1 MSNNLKLNLKLN
13 TNPTPINAGIKE
25 LEGKVKKLNLIG
37 SLNLGETVQEV
48 NKKIDR
54 LSKSIKKLSITGT
67 LDLTSTKVHLDREIG
82 KIKGL
87 KNIKLVGTLDNAKT
101 KSEIDSAVSKL
112 KPTNKVELDM
122 KLNSNNIKSEAKT
135 VANEVQKASQ
145 QAGKIV
151 RPQDMTNVLSFD
163 ISQFQK
169 KMALAVETLKK
180 SKSHKL
186 DNRDIESFIN
196 SVNAVSV
203 RTPNARQEM
212 QKLNLQ
218 LKEIGV
224 NAKQVDSSMATALKG
239 MAMWSVAAT
248 AFYAP
253 IRAIQSMTSEILELD
268 KQMTNLKRVMDLPS
282 YEYEKMFER
291 TLTMSNELGVSV
303 KNSLEVLEGFAKQGY
318 KGTDLDS
325 LTKTTELLQTLSD
338 LTPEQSVATL
348 TSAMANYNITAKES
362 ITIGDKLNEI
372 DNNYSITTL
381 DLATAMR
388 KNASASE
395 AFGVSM
401 NRNLGNITAIA
412 SATKESGAIVGNSL
426 KTIYSRIT
434 TNDSAISALTD
445 IGVSI
450 KDMEGNMRPVQDILD
465 ELASRWSTLSTA
477 QQQNTAIGVAGQY
490 QLSRFLGLM
499 SQYGTSLKVAET
511 AEKSN
516 GSLQR
521 ENAKYLESYEAKLN
535 KLANAWTEF
544 SLAVGSAFLDGGLT
558 AGIQALTDLAKV
570 ASGVVKV
577 VGVLPVVFGAAS
589 VAVLLLSKNARLLTT
604 ALTQGT
610 FGMSKAEVEVI
621 KMEQG
626 MNRATVATRALSLS
640 MKGLLIS
647 TGVGAVFALLG
658 MGVEFLTK
666 KYAENKEA
674 QQELETNNAQFIQS
688 VSENKKE
695 VSSLADKF
703 SELQSVINNGN
714 YDDKTMS
721 EYLAVQNE
729 LAELVPQLKI
739 GEDEYGNALIG
750 TSEVVKGRI
759 ELAKEQIAIE
769 KELNAVKAKEESDTR
784 IKNASKDFN
793 KADKKQSSVIQSG
806 VRNLGQQVK
815 EYMPGVDLGVSLY
828 SKEIDSI
835 EKVKSKIDELSKARQ
850 KAISAGDDKKVL
862 SYDFAI
868 EGLRDTISEY
878 GTYET
883 QAKKA
888 LLTIR
893 EETLKNLE
901 TTLKSNKDMSD
912 STKETLT
919 GLVSSATLNANTPE
933 AIQEIT
939 KMVET
944 IGSNSELQSAI
955 DGFGSKLKDLSSV
968 SDTELTNLAQK
979 GSKSFEDLKKSILN
993 DSDLDKGSSA
1003 FETLSKAIDTSVIST
1018 VNAEIKARSLSD
1030 AKQVNIDKA
1039 REIVAVSSEEGESI
1053 DEVTNAMDEQI
1064 AKLNEK
1070 KSLEENLAG
1079 ASQAQVE
1086 AVGDAINAFNILSEA
1101 TSVSAQQEQYLA
1113 QQVALLTKM
1122 YPALSSMLN
1131 GSTEQRKKAI
1141 NIISAENEANKA
1153 LIKGYA
1159 LAADGKLNIE
1169 QKETLVK
1176 LTETN
1181 KRISLINSEIVAL
1194 DTLQANY
1201 EKIINGI
1208 SFNSAQ
1214 HGDDLRTER
1223 FAKQAYNRSAIKK
1236 AELAKISTAQS
1247 GYTKSLQ
1254 NTINAI
1260 ENESKSTG
1268 KGTSASKKSNAEK
1281 SKSIYY
1287 TDKYKQALDK
1297 LNKAQEKQQRLI
1309 DKYPTYSKEYRKALR
1324 EQIKLK
1330 EKELSL
1336 TNTQIESLKKQIK
1349 TGKIIATGK
1358 NTIGKGD
1365 KVISDTTTTTTKVSN
1380 ANGSKKSG
1388 YTGRYAS
1395 IINSAAKK
1403 NGVDPNLIA
1412 AIIKN
1417 ESNFNSKVTSR
1428 VGAAGLM
1435 QLMPATAKHLGV
1447 KNRYDP
1453 KQNVEGGTKYIAQ
1466 MLKKY
1471 NGNVKLALAA
1481 YNAGPGN
1488 VSKHNGVPPFKET
1501 QNYIVKVTRDLANYS
1516 KKSIKAVEKVS
1527 TTSSRKLTTKA
1538 SKVRTT
1544 STQTTRKLSG
1554 WNGKITS
1561 LQGKRTYKN
1570 SRGQWVTENHNG
1582 VDIASPRGTR
1592 LDSNISG
1599 KVIAS
1604 GNARRNGY
1612 HESYGNIV
1620 VIQDKKGDKHLY
1632 GHLEKSLVKIGQ
1644 SIEKGN
1650 QIGKIGST
1658 GNSTGPHL
1666 HYTVN
1671 QGGKQAMP
1679 LVQAARGYTKASGT
1693 KVNSS
1698 GGSYTTTIT
1707 TKGKQDKS
1715 KEAIDG
1721 ARQALSDLR
1730 SQFDLTKDDIIE
1742 LRTKIN
1748 DSYIESYDRRVEK
1761 RQQKMD
1767 NRQATKDRST
1777 GDSKA
1782 YRKLLSED
1790 KKDIQGQINAVKDK
1804 RKFVKDTLKTKGL
1817 SPAEKAALKD
1827 ELDEISVTLNQ
1838 YSTQLI
1844 EKMKEQIQAKLDE
1857 KQNTIDYKD
1866 LNIAKEQ
1873 SYRETVSTTG
1883 SAYYDSIKR
1892 EDKEIQGKQ
1901 KALKEQRK
1909 IALAESKNRKN
1920 SAAIRREQA
1929 KLVRE
1934 IDSQLNEAKSQIQA
1948 NEKLRVDTKTDKRNY
1963 EMNKLDGA
1971 IATQSGLQD
1980 LMNTTSKA
1988 YDSSILKQIQ
1998 ATKDKKK
2005 LLQAEYNYAVTQG
2018 KNMKLGSNEMK
2029 AQRERAIE
2037 IKNQIIENSKEIAEL
2052 EKARYDLKVNKTDEN
2067 VSDLDYLIARSQKYS
2082 DSLLE
2087 YDAKKSEELGNQIV
2101 LMRKKKSELVAAN
2114 DYYAQAMKDK
2124 KLTEEQQKEYKKALQ
2139 QNKLAIVDLESEIRN
2154 IYKSTADTMIDL
2166 YKQVYEKRRQL
2177 ELEAID
2183 KERTAYQKLIK
2194 DKVDMLNKANEEED
2208 FKEDKSDYQ
2217 KRIAELEKTIRNYS
2231 GDDSKQGRYEKTK
2244 AQEELE
2250 ELKKEYDKFMRDYE
2264 TQNKIEEWQKDLED
2278 KETELDSATKA
2289 TDKYF
2294 DNVINDERKFNQIRQ
2309 EILKGNVDTF
2319 KKELEGMGA
2328 FISGNMEGIGQSIS
2342 ESILDQIKLAMDNLS
2357 ELGENNGNNTVTKPP
2372 SSAGSIGGSDVST
2385 SPPTSSSS
2393 SKEVITKKTT
2403 KLYYA
2408 KDTDSKVLVNVP
2420 KGKKVPY
2427 SEKSSD
2433 SKWYSVTY
2441 GNYKGYMLRSDL
2453 ISTTTTVGKADAD
2466 GNKITTTT
2474 TTNEFGTTTT
2484 KKTETNKEGT
2494 LSTSKTY
2501 DSSGKLID
2509 TTYKQAKAKEGMYI
2523 LEKADKE
2530 SKKIKKLDKNDIF
2543 DVIDTYSYYAKI
2555 NYKGFQG
2562 YVPKKNLLKFDTGG
2576 YTGDNV
2582 PSSGALALLHKK
2594 EIVLNETQTKHI
2606 LEAVKVMS
2614 GFSSMNFGKPVA
2626 NNSNVTDITNSVNI
2640 DKLVHIDNFKGTEA
2654 NIKELADQIQKVQV
2668 QEMNRRGFTFNKR

>member
-1 MSNNLKLNLKLN
+1 
-13 TNPTPINAGIKE
+13 
-25 LEGKVKKLNLIG
+25 
-37 SLNLGETVQEV
+37 
-48 NKKIDR
+48 
-54 LSKSIKKLSITGT
+54 
-67 LDLTSTKVHLDREIG
+67 
-82 KIKGL
+82 
-87 KNIKLVGTLDNAKT
+87 
-101 KSEIDSAVSKL
+101 
-112 KPTNKVELDM
+112 
-122 KLNSNNIKSEAKT
+122 
-135 VANEVQKASQ
+135 
-145 QAGKIV
+145 
-151 RPQDMTNVLSFD
+151 
-163 ISQFQK
+163 
-169 KMALAVETLKK
+169 
-180 SKSHKL
+180 
-186 DNRDIESFIN
+186 
-196 SVNAVSV
+196 
-203 RTPNARQEM
+203 
-212 QKLNLQ
+212 
-218 LKEIGV
+218 
-224 NAKQVDSSMATALKG
+224 
-239 MAMWSVAAT
+239 
-248 AFYAP
+248 
-253 IRAIQSMTSEILELD
+253 
-268 KQMTNLKRVMDLPS
+268 
-282 YEYEKMFER
+282 
-291 TLTMSNELGVSV
+291 
-303 KNSLEVLEGFAKQGY
+303 
-318 KGTDLDS
+318 
-325 LTKTTELLQTLSD
+325 
-338 LTPEQSVATL
+338 
-348 TSAMANYNITAKES
+348 
-362 ITIGDKLNEI
+362 
-372 DNNYSITTL
+372 
-381 DLATAMR
+381 
-388 KNASASE
+388 
-395 AFGVSM
+395 
-401 NRNLGNITAIA
+401 
-412 SATKESGAIVGNSL
+412 
-426 KTIYSRIT
+426 
-434 TNDSAISALTD
+434 
-445 IGVSI
+445 
-450 KDMEGNMRPVQDILD
+450 MRPVQDILD
-465 ELASRWSTLSTA
+465 ELAGRWSTLSTA

-544 SLAVGSAFLDGGLT
+544 SLAVGSAFLNGGLT

-626 MNRATVATRALSLS
+626 MSRATVATRALSLS

-647 TGVGAVFALLG
+647 TGVGAVFAVLG

-674 QQELETNNAQFIQS
+674 QQELETSNAQFIQS

-695 VSSLADKF
+695 VSSLADEF
-703 SELQSVINNGN
+703 SELQSVINSGN

-850 KAISAGDDKKVL
+850 KAIKAGDDKKVL
-862 SYDFAI
+862 AYDFAI

-919 GLVSSATLNANTPE
+919 SLVSSATLNANTPE

-1030 AKQVNIDKA
+1030 AKQNLINKSG
-1039 REIVAVSSEEGESI
+1039 EIVAVSGEEGESI

-1131 GSTEQRKKAI
+1131 SSTEQRKKAI

-1268 KGTSASKKSNAEK
+1268 KGTNSSKKSNAEK

-1287 TDKYKQALDK
+1287 TDKFKQALDK

-1309 DKYPTYSKEYRKALR
+1309 NKYPTYSKEYRKALR

-1380 ANGSKKSG
+1380 ASGKKKSG

-1447 KNRYDP
+1447 KNRYDA

-1488 VSKHNGVPPFKET
+1488 VNKYNGVPPFKET

-1516 KKSIKAVEKVS
+1516 KKSIKSVEKVA
-1527 TTSSRKLTTKA
+1527 TTSSRKLTTKV
-1538 SKVRTT
+1538 SKTKT
-1544 STQTTRKLSG
+1544 SSDKTVSRKLAG
-1554 WNGKITS
+1554 WGGVITS
-1561 LQGKRTYKN
+1561 YQGGA
-1570 SRGQWVTENHNG
+1570 RGHLG
-1582 VDIASPRGTR
+1582 VDIDGKKGER
-1592 LDSNISG
+1592 LESNVAG
-1599 KVIAS
+1599 KVISAIRQKYN
-1604 GNARRNGY
+1604 GNPN
-1612 HESYGNIV
+1612 SMSTYGNTIV
-1620 VIQDKKGDKHLY
+1620 IKGNDGKSYRYAHLDDLNVKA
-1632 GHLEKSLVKIGQ
+1632 GQEVKVGQKIGT
-1644 SIEKGN
+1644 IGN
-1650 QIGKIGST
+1650 SGRVISST
-1658 GNSTGPHL
+1658 GDGSHL
-1666 HYTVN
+1666 HYEVKDRN
-1671 QGGKQAMP
+1671 GKRLNA
-1679 LVQAARGYTKASGT
+1679 LSSVLAAKGVKKVSSNANSG
-1693 KVNSS
+1693 VSYSS

-1715 KEAIDG
+1715 KEAVDE
-1721 ARQALSDLR
+1721 AKKVLADLIAKKE
-1730 SQFDLTKDDIIE
+1730 LTEDEVIE
-1742 LRTKIN
+1742 LREKIN
-1748 DSYIESYDRRVEK
+1748 NSFIESYDRKVEKSQQRIEK
-1761 RQQKMD
+1761 RQS
-1767 NRQATKDRST
+1767 TKDRST

-1782 YRKLLSED
+1782 YRKLLAKDE
-1790 KKDIQGQINAVKDK
+1790 KDIKTQINATKDK

-1817 SPAEKAALKD
+1817 SDAEKAALND
-1827 ELDEISVTLNQ
+1827 ELDAIDVTLNQ
-1838 YSTQLI
+1838 YTTQLI
-1844 EKMKEQIQAKLDE
+1844 EKQREKIQSRLNEKENKIE
-1857 KQNTIDYKD
+1857 YKD

-1873 SYRETVSTTG
+1873 AYRENVSQTG
-1883 SAYYDSIKR
+1883 SAYYNSVKR
-1892 EDKEIQGKQ
+1892 EDKELKEKQ
-1901 KALKEQRK
+1901 TALKEQRK

-1920 SAAIRREQA
+1920 SAAIRREQSKLVKDIDA
-1929 KLVRE
+1929 KLS
-1934 IDSQLNEAKSQIQA
+1934 DTKSKIQV
-1948 NEKLRVDTKTDKRNY
+1948 NEKLRVDTKTAKREY
-1963 EMNKLDGA
+1963 EINKLDGA
-1971 IATQSGLQD
+1971 IATQSGLQG

-2005 LLQAEYNYAVTQG
+2005 LLQAEYNYAVTQS

-2052 EKARYDLKVNKTDEN
+2052 EKSRYDLKANKTDEN

-2278 KETELDSATKA
+2278 KETELDAATKA

-2372 SSAGSIGGSDVST
+2372 SNAGSIGGSDVST
-2385 SPPTSSSS
+2385 SPPTSSGS

-2453 ISTTTTVGKADAD
+2453 ISTSTTVGKADAD

-2562 YVPKKNLLKFDTGG
+2562 FVPKKNLLKFDTGG

-2606 LEAVKVMS
+2606 LDAVKVMS

-2640 DKLVHIDNFKGTEA
+2640 NELVHIDTFKGTEA

>member
-48 NKKIDR
+48 NKQIDR

-87 KNIKLVGTLDNAKT
+87 KNINLVGTLDNAKT
-101 KSEIDSAVSKL
+101 KKEINNLVTKL

-122 KLNSNNIKSEAKT
+122 KLNSNNIKSEAKN

-145 QAGKIV
+145 QASKVI
-151 RPQDMTNVLSFD
+151 RPRDKNNVLSFD
-163 ISQFQK
+163 IGQFQK
-169 KMALAVETLKK
+169 KMALAVETLKQ

-186 DNRDIESFIN
+186 DNRDLEAFLKN
-196 SVNAVSV
+196 VNDISI

-224 NAKQVDSSMATALKG
+224 NAKHVDSSLTTALKG
-239 MAMWSVAAT
+239 MVMWSVAST
-248 AFYAP
+248 AFYTP
-253 IRAIQSMTSEILELD
+253 IRAIQSMTDEILELD
-268 KQMTNLKRVMDLPS
+268 KRMTNLKRVMDLPS

-291 TLTMSNELGVSV
+291 TLAMSNELGVSV

-401 NRNLGNITAIA
+401 NRNLGNITAIT

-434 TNDSAISALTD
+434 TNDSAISALTE

-465 ELASRWSTLSTA
+465 ELASRWGTLSTA

-499 SQYGTSLKVAET
+499 SQYETSLKVAET

-589 VAVLLLSKNARLLTT
+589 VSVLLLSKNARLLTT
-604 ALTQGT
+604 ALIQGT
-610 FGMSKAEVEVI
+610 SGMSKAEVEAI

-647 TGVGAVFALLG
+647 TGVGVIFAILG
-658 MGVEFLTK
+658 VGVEQLTK

-674 QQELETNNAQFIQS
+674 QQELETSNAQFMQS
-688 VSENKKE
+688 ISENKKE

-703 SELQSVINNGN
+703 SELQSVINSGN

-784 IKNASKDFN
+784 IKNAGKDFN
-793 KADKKQSSVIQSG
+793 KADKKQGNIIQSG

-850 KAISAGDDKKVL
+850 KAINAGDDKKVL
-862 SYDFAI
+862 AYDFAI

-1113 QQVALLTKM
+1113 QQITLLTKL
-1122 YPALSSMLN
+1122 YPELSNALN
-1131 GSTEQRKKAI
+1131 GSSKQRKQAI
-1141 NIISAENEANKA
+1141 DIIKSENEANKV

-1159 LAADGKLNIE
+1159 LAAEGKLSIE
-1169 QKETLVK
+1169 QQDTLVK

-1181 KRISLINSEIVAL
+1181 KRIKLINDEIAAL
-1194 DTLQANY
+1194 NTYQQNY
-1201 EKIINGI
+1201 QKMMNAIN
-1208 SFNSAQ
+1208 FNSANN
-1214 HGDDLRTER
+1214 GDDLRTELNSKR
-1223 FAKQAYNRSAIKK
+1223 NYQMVDIRMAKMATLSKTQNS
-1236 AELAKISTAQS
+1236 Q
-1247 GYTKSLQ
+1247 TKSFQ
-1254 NTINAI
+1254 SIINAI

-1287 TDKYKQALDK
+1287 TDKFKQALDK

-1309 DKYPTYSKEYRKALR
+1309 NKYPTYSKEYRKALR

-1380 ANGSKKSG
+1380 ADGNKKSG

-1471 NGNVKLALAA
+1471 NGNTKLALAA

-1488 VSKHNGVPPFKET
+1488 VNKYNGVPPFKET

-1538 SKVRTT
+1538 SKVRTS

-1554 WNGKITS
+1554 WNGRITS
-1561 LQGKRTYKN
+1561 HQGDRWGSY
-1570 SRGQWVTENHNG
+1570 HNG
-1582 VDIASPRGTR
+1582 VDIAAPKGTR
-1592 LDSNISG
+1592 LDSNVSG

-1604 GNARRNGY
+1604 GNAVKNGY
-1612 HESYGNIV
+1612 HSSYGNLV

-1693 KVNSS
+1693 KVYSS
-1698 GGSYTTTIT
+1698 GGSYTTTLT
-1707 TKGKQDKS
+1707 TTGKQDKT

-1721 ARQALSDLR
+1721 AKQALSDLR

-1844 EKMKEQIQAKLDE
+1844 EKTKEQIQAKLDE

-1929 KLVRE
+1929 KLVKE

-1963 EMNKLDGA
+1963 EINKLDGA
-1971 IATQSGLQD
+1971 IATQSGLQG

-1998 ATKDKKK
+1998 VTKDKKK

-2278 KETELDSATKA
+2278 KETELDAAIKA

-2342 ESILDQIKLAMDNLS
+2342 ESIIDQIKLAMDNLS
-2357 ELGENNGNNTVTKPP
+2357 ELGDNNGNNTVTKPP
-2372 SSAGSIGGSDVST
+2372 SNAGSIGGSDVST
-2385 SPPTSSSS
+2385 SPPTTSGS

-2453 ISTTTTVGKADAD
+2453 ISTSTTVGKADAD

-2562 YVPKKNLLKFDTGG
+2562 FVPKKNLLKFDTGG

-2606 LEAVKVMS
+2606 LDAVKVMS

-2640 DKLVHIDNFKGTEA
+2640 NELVHIDTFKGTEA

>member
-48 NKKIDR
+48 NKQIDR

-87 KNIKLVGTLDNAKT
+87 KNINLVGTLDNAKT
-101 KSEIDSAVSKL
+101 KSEIDSAVTKL

-135 VANEVQKASQ
+135 IANEVQKASQ
-145 QAGKIV
+145 QVGKVV

-163 ISQFQK
+163 IGQFQK
-169 KMALAVETLKK
+169 KMALAVETLKQ

-186 DNRDIESFIN
+186 DNRDLESFMK
-196 SVNAVSV
+196 SVNDIST

-268 KQMTNLKRVMDLPS
+268 KQMTNIKRVMDQPS
-282 YEYEKMFER
+282 YEYEKMFQR
-291 TLTMSNELGVSV
+291 TMEMSNQLGVSV
-303 KNSLEVLEGFAKQGY
+303 KDSLKVLEGFVKQGY
-318 KGTDLDS
+318 KGADLDD
-325 LTKTTELLQTLSD
+325 LTYTTELLQTLSD
-338 LTPEQSVATL
+338 LTPEQSVAAL
-348 TSAMANYNITAKES
+348 TSAMANYNMTAKES
-362 ITIGDKLNEI
+362 IDIGNKLNEI

-381 DLATAMR
+381 DLATALR
-388 KNASASE
+388 KNASASQ
-395 AFGVSM
+395 AFGVSLDE
-401 NRNLGNITAIA
+401 NLGNITAITT
-412 SATKESGAIVGNSL
+412 ATKESGAIVGNSL

-434 TNDSAISALTD
+434 TNDSAINALSE
-445 IGVSI
+445 IGISI
-450 KDMEGNMRPVQDILD
+450 KDIEGNVRPVKSILD
-465 ELASRWSTLSTA
+465 ELAGRWTNLSAA

-499 SQYGTSLKVAET
+499 SQYETSLKVAET
-511 AEKSN
+511 AQKSN

-521 ENAKYLESYEAKLN
+521 ENEKYLQSYEAKLN
-535 KLANAWTEF
+535 KLSNAWTEF

-558 AGIQALTDLAKV
+558 AGIQAITDLAKV
-570 ASGVVKV
+570 ASVVVDKL
-577 VGVLPVVFGAAS
+577 GFLPVVLATAS
-589 VAVLLLSKNARLLTT
+589 TAVILLSKNSRTLAV
-604 ALTQGT
+604 ALTQST
-610 FGMSKAEVEVI
+610 FGMNAARVSAAGLEV
-621 KMEQG
+621 G
-626 MNRATVATRALSLS
+626 MSRAAVATHLLKGALRGLMAATVIGA
-640 MKGLLIS
+640 GLAVI
-647 TGVGAVFALLG
+647 GVVIEG
-658 MGVEFLTK
+658 LTN

-674 QQELETNNAQFIQS
+674 QIELESQQNNFVKS
-688 VSENKKE
+688 VSENGTKVE
-695 VSSLADKF
+695 ELTDKF
-703 SELQSVINNGN
+703 EKLQNQINSGK
-714 YDDKTMS
+714 YDDATMS
-721 EYLAVQNE
+721 EYLSVQNE
-729 LAELVPQLKI
+729 LAELVPQLAI
-739 GEDEYGNALIG
+739 GEDSYGNSIIG
-750 TSEVVKGRI
+750 TSEAVKARI
-759 ELAKEQIAIE
+759 QIAKEQIAIE
-769 KELNAVKAKEESDTR
+769 KELNAVKDQQDANDR
-784 IKNASKDFN
+784 ISKATDDYN
-793 KADKKQSSVIQSG
+793 KATSNNKSTIQKETNKVLGSLNTYSPVRQNDDVNLYGAELKSIEQVRKKVEELKRAKKQAQEDGRNQSVID
-806 VRNLGQQVK
+806 
-815 EYMPGVDLGVSLY
+815 EYNDTIQGLNG
-828 SKEIDSI
+828 
-835 EKVKSKIDELSKARQ
+835 
-850 KAISAGDDKKVL
+850 AISKYLD
-862 SYDFAI
+862 
-868 EGLRDTISEY
+868 
-878 GTYET
+878 YES

-893 EETLKNLE
+893 DETLKNVQ
-901 TTLKSNKDMSD
+901 TTLDANKTISEDNKSLLNNLA
-912 STKETLT
+912 TN
-919 GLVSSATLNANTPE
+919 ATLKADSPE
-933 AIQEIT
+933 QLQGIQELVESIGNNSDVQKAFESFGDKVKNVSKLSDEELT
-939 KMVET
+939 KLGEN
-944 IGSNSELQSAI
+944 GSREFNKLSKTMSKGLGIKDNSQEFKLLSSSLEEYLNSAI
-955 DGFGSKLKDLSSV
+955 
-968 SDTELTNLAQK
+968 A
-979 GSKSFEDLKKSILN
+979 
-993 DSDLDKGSSA
+993 
-1003 FETLSKAIDTSVIST
+1003 
-1018 VNAEIKARSLSD
+1018 AENKARELSD
-1030 AKQVNIDKA
+1030 AKGIDIEQARLKVAATVDETGATSELTDEITEQVAKMQEKKTIGEQLANVTEAQTD
-1039 REIVAVSSEEGESI
+1039 AVS
-1053 DEVTNAMDEQI
+1053 D
-1064 AKLNEK
+1064 
-1070 KSLEENLAG
+1070 
-1079 ASQAQVE
+1079 
-1086 AVGDAINAFNILSEA
+1086 AVGAYNVLSNITQLTTE
-1101 TSVSAQQEQYLA
+1101 QERVLENQL
-1113 QQVALLTKM
+1113 LILTKL
-1122 YPALSSMLN
+1122 YPELSAMIN
-1131 GSTEQRKKAI
+1131 GTAEQRKKALS
-1141 NIISAENEANKA
+1141 IIAAENEANKV
-1153 LIKGYA
+1153 LVKGYA
-1159 LAADGKLNIE
+1159 LAAQGKLSVE
-1169 QKETLVK
+1169 QQDTLVK
-1176 LTETN
+1176 LGETN
-1181 KRISLINSEIVAL
+1181 KRIKLINNEILAL
-1194 DTLQANY
+1194 DKLQENY
-1201 EKIINGI
+1201 ERIVNNINSS
-1208 SFNSAQ
+1208 SFDSARN
-1214 HGDDLRTER
+1214 GDDLRAER
-1223 FAKQAYNRSAIKK
+1223 TAKQYYNRISILKAKEAKLSDLGSSQKK
-1236 AELAKISTAQS
+1236 
-1247 GYTKSLQ
+1247 YTSSL
-1254 NTINAI
+1254 NGIINAI
-1260 ENESKSTG
+1260 ESESKSTG

-1287 TDKYKQALDK
+1287 TDKFKQALDK

-1309 DKYPTYSKEYRKALR
+1309 NKYPTYSKEYRKALH

-1380 ANGSKKSG
+1380 ASGNKKSG
-1388 YTGRYAS
+1388 YIGRYAS

-1403 NGVDPNLIA
+1403 NSVDPNLIA

-1488 VSKHNGVPPFKET
+1488 VNKYNGVPPFKET

-1538 SKVRTT
+1538 SKVRTS

-1554 WNGKITS
+1554 WNGRITS
-1561 LQGKRTYKN
+1561 HQGDRWGSY
-1570 SRGQWVTENHNG
+1570 HNG
-1582 VDIASPRGTR
+1582 VDIAAPKGTR
-1592 LDSNISG
+1592 LDSNVSG

-1604 GNARRNGY
+1604 GNAVKNGY
-1612 HESYGNIV
+1612 HSSYGNLV

-1693 KVNSS
+1693 KVYSS
-1698 GGSYTTTIT
+1698 GGSYTTTLT
-1707 TKGKQDKS
+1707 TTGKQDKT

-1721 ARQALSDLR
+1721 AKQALSDLR
-1730 SQFDLTKDDIIE
+1730 SQFDLTKDGIIE

-1844 EKMKEQIQAKLDE
+1844 EKTKEQIQAKLDE

-1929 KLVRE
+1929 KLVKE

-1963 EMNKLDGA
+1963 EINKLDGA
-1971 IATQSGLQD
+1971 IATQSGLQG

-1998 ATKDKKK
+1998 VTKDKKK

-2278 KETELDSATKA
+2278 KETELDAATKA

-2357 ELGENNGNNTVTKPP
+2357 ELGDNNGNNTVTKPP
-2372 SSAGSIGGSDVST
+2372 SNAGSIGGSDVST
-2385 SPPTSSSS
+2385 SPPTTSGS

-2453 ISTTTTVGKADAD
+2453 ISTSTTVGKADAD

-2501 DSSGKLID
+2501 NSSGKLID

-2562 YVPKKNLLKFDTGG
+2562 FVPKKNLLKFDTGG

-2606 LEAVKVMS
+2606 LDAVKVMS